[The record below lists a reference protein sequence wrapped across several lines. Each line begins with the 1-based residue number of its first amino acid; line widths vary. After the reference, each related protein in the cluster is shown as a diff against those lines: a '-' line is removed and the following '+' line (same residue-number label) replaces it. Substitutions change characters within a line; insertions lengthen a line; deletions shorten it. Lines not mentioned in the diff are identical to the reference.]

1 MAISSVPSRWP
12 QSLPTLAAATPA
24 MATTPSPPP
33 SLRQLREFGLLIGI
47 VFPVLL
53 GWLLPALHGHPFR
66 EWTLWIGIPALALGI
81 AWPRSLARPYRGWMA
96 LGHSLGWINS
106 HLILGA
112 VYLVVLQP
120 IAFLMRSL
128 GHDPL
133 RRRRDSAAETYREVR
148 SDPSV
153 HFKRIF

>member
-1 MAISSVPSRWP
+1 MASTT
-12 QSLPTLAAATPA
+12 SLA
-24 MATTPSPPP
+24 PSP
-33 SLRQLREFGLLIGI
+33 RQLREFGLLIGT
-47 VFPVLL
+47 VFPGVL

-81 AWPRSLARPYRGWMA
+81 AWPRGLAWPYRGWMA
-96 LGHSLGWINS
+96 LGHGLGWINS

-112 VYLVVLQP
+112 VYLLVLQP
-120 IAFLMRSL
+120 IALLMRIL

-133 RRRRDSAAETYREVR
+133 RRQRNAAETYREVR

>member
-1 MAISSVPSRWP
+1 MATNSQAPSR
-12 QSLPTLAAATPA
+12 
-24 MATTPSPPP
+24 
-33 SLRQLREFGLLIGI
+33 RQLREFGLLIGV

-66 EWTLWIGIPALALGI
+66 AWTLVIGLPALLLGI
-81 AWPRSLARPYRGWMA
+81 TWPRALAWPYQGWMA
-96 LGHSLGWINS
+96 LGHGLGWINS

-120 IAFLMRSL
+120 IALLMRTL

-133 RRRRDSAAETYREVR
+133 RRRYDSAAESYRELR
-148 SDPSV
+148 SQEPANLR
-153 HFKRIF
+153 RIF

>member
-1 MAISSVPSRWP
+1 MAS
-12 QSLPTLAAATPA
+12 TTALA
-24 MATTPSPPP
+24 PSP
-33 SLRQLREFGLLIGI
+33 RQLREFGLLIGT
-47 VFPVLL
+47 VFPGVL

-81 AWPRSLARPYRGWMA
+81 AWPRVLTWPYRGWMA
-96 LGHSLGWINS
+96 LGHGLGWINS

-112 VYLVVLQP
+112 VYLLVLQP
-120 IAFLMRSL
+120 IALVMRIL

-133 RRRRDSAAETYREVR
+133 RRQRNAAETYREVR

-153 HFKRIF
+153 NLKRIF